1 LVERLIEAKG
11 FKKPLRTSS
20 MVSIETAII
29 LLVDDEIVCDIIYE
43 KIQLFESKRQSWII
57 QGFPRTRK

>member
-1 LVERLIEAKG
+1 
-11 FKKPLRTSS
+11 